1 MKNAR
6 LRSIPPVCLLT
17 AALSAPVATLLA
29 QDATIVYRL
38 GHDTVAV
45 EQFTRTPTRFV
56 GETVIRSGPTIS
68 RTQYDITLAG
78 GKQTAAVLR
87 RRQGDGSPIPNNPLE
102 WRFSFRADSARREI
116 VWKDS
121 TQTASFAASNA
132 FVALPVYS
140 YAPFELIFAR
150 GAGARDS
157 VVAIGLGG
165 NAVGVIGLQ
174 TYSSDALRMRGGT
187 YPMLARFDRDG
198 RLQSTDGIFTTNKAI
213 GTRKSGKVDIG
224 VLAAAMKPT
233 GVLSPRATAYAGFGR
248 GPIFISYGRP
258 AVRERTV
265 WGGVLIPFDTI
276 WRTGANEATHLAT
289 SRTIVLGDMTLAP
302 GLYTLWT
309 QYTRAGTFLI
319 VNKQVGQWGTEYTA
333 SQDIGRLKMDMAK
346 TPEHVEDF
354 TITVRASSPTR
365 GAMDFAWG
373 DSVAT
378 APFSV
383 RP

>member
-1 MKNAR
+1 MKNPG
-6 LRSIPPVCLLT
+6 LSTLKTIV
-17 AALSAPVATLLA
+17 LSAASIAAPYTARA
-29 QDATIVYRL
+29 QDAAIIYRL

-45 EQFTRTPTRFV
+45 EHFTRTPTRFT
-56 GETVIRSGPTIS
+56 GETVVRSGPTVS
-68 RTQYDITLAG
+68 RTQYDISLAG
-78 GKQTAAVLR
+78 GKATAAVVR
-87 RRQGDGSPIPNNPLE
+87 RRQADGTPIPNNPIE
-102 WRFSFRADSARREI
+102 WRFTFRADSARREI

-121 TQTASFAASNA
+121 TQTTSFAAPNA

-140 YAPFELIFAR
+140 YAPFELVFAR

-157 VVAIGLGG
+157 VLAIGLAGSG
-165 NAVGVIGLQ
+165 IGVIGLQ
-174 TYSSDALRMRGGT
+174 SVAGDTLRMRGGT
-187 YPMLARFDRDG
+187 YPMLTRFDRDG
-198 RLQSTDGIFTTNKAI
+198 RLQSTDGFYTTNKAV
-213 GTRKSGKVDIG
+213 GTRTTTKVDINA
-224 VLAAAMKPT
+224 LAVAMKPT
-233 GVLSPRATAYAGFGR
+233 GVLSPRGSAYAGFNR

-265 WGGVLIPFDTI
+265 WGGTLVPFDTI

-289 SRTIVLGDMTLAP
+289 SKTIVVGDMTLAP

-309 QYTRAGTFLI
+309 QHTRSGTFLI
-319 VNKQVGQWGTEYTA
+319 VNKQVGQWGTEYSA
-333 SQDIGRLKMDMAK
+333 AQDIGRVKMDMAK

-354 TITVRASSPTR
+354 TITVRSTGANR

-378 APFSV
+378 ATFSV